1 MDKHSNLLTELIVTI
16 STLRGENGCPWDK
29 KQTAESLVKY
39 VNSEC
44 EELIEAIEK
53 KDIQNICEE
62 LGDVLYLVIM
72 LSEIYQSQG
81 EFSLND
87 VVRTINEKL
96 IRRHPHV
103 FANKTYKS
111 EEELALQWQA
121 IKAAEKSKKSV

>member
-1 MDKHSNLLTELIVTI
+1 MDKHNNLLTELITTI
-16 STLRGENGCPWDK
+16 STLRGKNGCPWDR

-39 VNSEC
+39 VHSEC

-62 LGDVLYLVIM
+62 LGDVLYLIIM

-81 EFSLND
+81 EFSLSD

-103 FANKTYKS
+103 FANKTYRS